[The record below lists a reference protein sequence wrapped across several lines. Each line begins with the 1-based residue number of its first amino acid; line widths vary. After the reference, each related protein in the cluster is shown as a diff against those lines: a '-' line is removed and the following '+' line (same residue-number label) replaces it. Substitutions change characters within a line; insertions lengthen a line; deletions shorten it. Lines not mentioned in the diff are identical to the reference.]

1 MNQRYSKCRLYFE
14 TVLQSQLPDQTTQ
27 PSSTTNIY
35 AAPLAPP
42 GTSPPSF
49 QSPEPFQDFPDIE
62 MDVTP
67 EPQNLELDNSFY
79 KELHPQ
85 GSRSRPID
93 DKGLT
98 FLELFD
104 KDEYAEQRTGNLYF
118 PFASEEEWQLA
129 AFLLKSGLSMSSVGE
144 FLKLKLVSVPY
155 ISLLVRLTFR
165 RLTALDFHSKAL
177 SLYVTEQK
185 NSHLVLVGS
194 P

>member
-14 TVLQSQLPDQTTQ
+14 TVLQFQQPDQTRQ

-35 AAPLAPP
+35 AALQAPSTPP
-42 GTSPPSF
+42 GTSPPSV
-49 QSPEPFQDFPDIE
+49 QSPEPFQDFPDVE

-67 EPQNLELDNSFY
+67 EPQNLEPDNSLY

-85 GSRSRPID
+85 GSRSRPVND
-93 DKGLT
+93 EGLT

-104 KDEYAEQRTGNLYF
+104 NDEYAEQRTGNLYF

-144 FLKLKLVSVPY
+144 FLKLKLVGVLY
-155 ISLLVRLTFR
+155 ISFIVGLTF
-165 RLTALDFHSKAL
+165 S
-177 SLYVTEQK
+177 
-185 NSHLVLVGS
+185 
-194 P
+194 

>member
-14 TVLQSQLPDQTTQ
+14 TILQFQQPDHSSQ

-35 AAPLAPP
+35 AAPSMPP
-42 GTSPPSF
+42 AASPPSV

-67 EPQNLELDNSFY
+67 EPRNLEPDNSFY

-85 GSRSRPID
+85 GSRSRPVND
-93 DKGLT
+93 EGLT
-98 FLELFD
+98 FLELFN
-104 KDEYAEQRTGNLYF
+104 KDEYAEQRTDNLYF

-144 FLKLKLVSVPY
+144 FLKLKLVGILH
-155 ISLLVRLTFR
+155 ISFIVGLTF
-165 RLTALDFHSKAL
+165 S
-177 SLYVTEQK
+177 
-185 NSHLVLVGS
+185 
-194 P
+194 